1 MAQCRNCGRR
11 VPSDAIV
18 CPYCASRLQAG
29 VPAPAG
35 AHTGPQTIL
44 VQGGGGRIPVSRD
57 TVPGGTLTFT
67 FLERGVQLAKC
78 EVNLARDT
86 QISFGREG
94 CDVDVRPPSMTV
106 SGRHATIF
114 VRGGQCYLRD
124 DNSKN
129 GLYLN
134 GQRQSVF
141 RVSSGDVVT
150 VGAPRPGRP
159 RTVILVG
166 DADMRWES
174 VSLAGIDQLDIGR
187 FADNGLVIANPTV
200 SAHHARIARTPDGA
214 WTICDLRSSN
224 GTQVGSRFV
233 TPGAWERL
241 NSGSTISL
249 GNARMV
255 FLDAC
260 LLLFKE
266 RQGVDVACEGLVRY
280 RKNKG
285 RTIVT
290 TDHVALHIKRGEFVA
305 IVGGSGSG
313 KSTLLN
319 ELNGSEPADEGR
331 VTIDG
336 VDLYANYDNL
346 KTSIGY
352 VPQQDIVYDN
362 LTLESMLRSAAK
374 LRMTPDSTAAER
386 EARVN
391 EIIDLLELGHVRT
404 NLIGRLSG
412 GQKKRASIAVELLAD
427 PRLLF
432 LDEPTSGL
440 DPGIERRLMQT
451 LSSMAHDGRTI
462 ILVTHTTLNLHL
474 CDQVVFLGQ
483 GGKLCYAGRPEQAT
497 SFFGVTDLVDAY
509 NKISEAPERWQQQF
523 AKTRERLQPLPTV
536 TEKAG
541 RSRRLPSKV
550 SQFFTLSGR
559 YLRLILND
567 RSRLLLLLA
576 QGPLLAAVIALVA
589 SKDCFAIYERGK
601 SCMFALSCAAFWLGV
616 FDSIQE
622 VCKERDIFLREY
634 GGGVRLGA
642 YVASKVVV
650 LGGLCVLQ
658 AAMLCA
664 TFLAVCDHVGKAG
677 GTLTDGCLLS
687 SGPLEMM
694 VTTTLLTVSAM
705 CLGLLVSALFDNPD
719 RAIAMAPL
727 LIMPQ
732 ILFAGVVFKLDPGSI
747 SERASYAVNCRWGM
761 EALGTTLDLDAKDL
775 AMYGREITIPAQDKE
790 IHDLE
795 VEVPAT
801 QVQTDFGP
809 YDIEA
814 RTETI
819 DSYTA
824 HIDEQTKVIDAEML
838 EHDPQ
843 DLDGGMFEHSTRH
856 LLRAWGIMAV
866 MSVICTLGSHLALWR
881 ATRR

>member
-11 VPSDAIV
+11 VPADALV
-18 CPYCASRLQAG
+18 CPYCASPLQAG
-29 VPAPAG
+29 APVVGGPHVG
-35 AHTGPQTIL
+35 ARTIL
-44 VQGGGGRIPVSRD
+44 VQGGGSQTPRAHVSA
-57 TVPGGTLTFT
+57 PGTSLTFT
-67 FLERGVQLAKC
+67 FLERGIELAKR
-78 EVNLARDT
+78 ELSLAQDAEL
-86 QISFGREG
+86 SFGREG
-94 CDVDVRPPSMTV
+94 CDIDVRPPSMTV
-106 SGRHATIF
+106 SGRHGTIF
-114 VRGGQCYLRD
+114 ARAGQCWLRD

-134 GQRQSVF
+134 GQRQTAF

-159 RTVILVG
+159 RTVILVS
-166 DADMRWES
+166 DADMCWET
-174 VSLAGIDQLDIGR
+174 VSLAGVDKLDLGR
-187 FADNGLVIANPTV
+187 FADNDYVLANPTV
-200 SAHHARIARTPDGA
+200 SAHHARIARTPNGG
-214 WTICDLRSSN
+214 WMISDLGSSN

-233 TPGAWERL
+233 LPGSWEQL
-241 NSGSTISL
+241 CSGSTIAL

-260 LLLFKE
+260 LVVFKE
-266 RQGVDVACEGLVRY
+266 RQGVDVACEGRVRY

-290 TDHVALHIKRGEFVA
+290 TDHVALHVKRGEFVA

-374 LRMTPDSTAAER
+374 LRMTPDSTASER

-391 EIIDLLELGHVRT
+391 EIIDLLELDHVRT

-451 LSSMAHDGRTI
+451 LSAMAHDGRTI

-483 GGKLCYAGRPEQAT
+483 GGKLCFAGRPENAM
-497 SFFGVTDLVDAY
+497 SFFGVNDLVDAY
-509 NKISEAPERWQQQF
+509 NKISEAPERWQQRF
-523 AKTRERLQPLPTV
+523 SKTRERLQPLPASPD
-536 TEKAG
+536 KAG
-541 RSRRLPSKV
+541 RARRLPSLV
-550 SQFFTLSGR
+550 SQFLTLSGR
-559 YLRLILND
+559 YLQLILND
-567 RSRLLLLLA
+567 RSRLLLLLT
-576 QGPLLAAVIALVA
+576 QGPLLAAVIAAVA
-589 SKDCFAIYERGK
+589 SKDCFAVYERGK

-622 VCKERDIFLREY
+622 VCKERGIFLREY

-658 AAMLCA
+658 SAMLCG
-664 TFLAVCDHVGKAG
+664 TFLAVCDAVGKAG
-677 GTLTDGCLLS
+677 GTLTDGCLLT

-719 RAIAMAPL
+719 RAIAVAPL

-761 EALGTTLDLDAKDL
+761 EALGTTLDLDAMDL

-824 HIDEQTKVIDAEML
+824 HIDEQTKEIDAEML

-843 DLDGGMFEHSTRH
+843 DLDGGMFEHSRKH
-856 LLRAWGIMAV
+856 LLRAWAV
-866 MSVICTLGSHLALWR
+866 MAAMSLVCTLGSHLALR
-881 ATRR
+881 SATRR